1 MVAVVG
7 FAFWG
12 LAVTPVRKRVFL
24 LVATATSNA
33 MLCMTTT
40 ATTVQKAACGRKKSP
55 PLAVKKQQLMLYHL
69 YDALHRKQGNHF
81 FVPA

>member
-40 ATTVQKAACGRKKSP
+40 ATTVQKAASGRKKRP
-55 PLAVKKQQLMLYHL
+55 PLAVKKQLIVSPSLTL
-69 YDALHRKQGNHF
+69 PKGREFILAVL
-81 FVPA
+81 